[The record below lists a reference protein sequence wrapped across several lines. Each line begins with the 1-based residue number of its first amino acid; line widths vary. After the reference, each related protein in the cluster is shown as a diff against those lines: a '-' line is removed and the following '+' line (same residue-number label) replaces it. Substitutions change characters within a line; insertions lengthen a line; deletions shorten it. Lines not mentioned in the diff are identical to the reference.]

1 MKKALFCLILG
12 LSLNATNCYAQS
24 LYNEA
29 NFKPLVSDN
38 KAFRVGDI
46 LTVQVFESSSAS
58 TSSDTDTRRK
68 NSVAAELARSNKNAQ
83 QIAAN
88 INGEFDGGGRTQ
100 RANRLLATISV
111 SVIAVLP
118 NGDLSISGS
127 QALTVNDEV
136 QKVSIEGR
144 VRQVDISD
152 GNMILSNR
160 IADAKIHYVGEGDLT
175 ERQRR
180 AWWRKFMDWLGL

>member
-1 MKKALFCLILG
+1 MKKALFCLIVG
-12 LSLNATNCYAQS
+12 LSLDAASCFAQS

-83 QIAAN
+83 QISAN
-88 INGEFDGGGRTQ
+88 ISGEFDGGGRTQ

-118 NGDLSISGS
+118 NGDLSIFGS
-127 QALTVNDEV
+127 QTLTVNDEV